1 MLILRR
7 KEGQWVEVTH
17 RSGETIRIRVCNIR
31 SRYPGQLDLAFDD
44 PDRNFV
50 IQRPERA
57 AKLAPTAPAPQSAPV
72 VPAAVPDSITID
84 PGPITAAAAPTT

>member
-17 RSGETIRIRVCNIR
+17 KSGETIRIRVCNIR

-44 PDRNFV
+44 PERNFT
-50 IQRPERA
+50 IQRPERGQPKDGEA
-57 AKLAPTAPAPQSAPV
+57 APPAPAGVGPV
-72 VPAAVPDSITID
+72 IAAEAA
-84 PGPITAAAAPTT
+84 TAVA